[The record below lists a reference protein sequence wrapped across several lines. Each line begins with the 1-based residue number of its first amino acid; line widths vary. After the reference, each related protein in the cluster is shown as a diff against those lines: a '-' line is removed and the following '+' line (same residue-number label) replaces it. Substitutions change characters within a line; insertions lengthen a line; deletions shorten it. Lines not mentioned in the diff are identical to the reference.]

1 MTDLALRKDGA
12 CGRITLTRPQALNAL
27 SWDMCLRIE
36 AALDRWRTDPQVAL
50 VLIEGEGPRA
60 FCAGGDVVDG
70 AVADTGYR
78 NDQLCCHT
86 RSVATPGVQAVDNT
100 ATARVILPI
109 SVCCLCL

>member
-60 FCAGGDVVDG
+60 FCAGGDIAEGPVEVVSSLVSRLPPVSG
-70 AVADTGYR
+70 ALHPV
-78 NDQLCCHT
+78 
-86 RSVATPGVQAVDNT
+86 VFPGCGFT
-100 ATARVILPI
+100 AG
-109 SVCCLCL
+109 